1 MIQQTLYSISILC
14 LPLHRRLRLLNSIM
28 VYTIIYVYTIFCKCA
43 VLSKKEGK
51 NMKNSEL
58 QDWQNATS
66 CNGIKLF

>member
-14 LPLHRRLRLLNSIM
+14 LPLLHRRRRLRLLNSIM
-28 VYTIIYVYTIFCKCA
+28 VYTIFCKCA

>member
-14 LPLHRRLRLLNSIM
+14 LPLHRRRRLRLLNSIM
-28 VYTIIYVYTIFCKCA
+28 VYTIFCKCA

>member
-14 LPLHRRLRLLNSIM
+14 LPLHRLHRRLRLLNSIM
-28 VYTIIYVYTIFCKCA
+28 VYTIFCKCA